1 MSLKFEKEVIN
12 LKELCEYT
20 GLSKSTIW
28 KKTSNKTIPHYKVGK
43 MLYFNI
49 KEINS
54 WLQSNRVETEE
65 AIREEA
71 RKFLFGN

>member
-1 MSLKFEKEVIN
+1 MTVKIEKEVIN
-12 LKELCEYT
+12 VIELSDYIR
-20 GLSKSTIW
+20 LSKSTIW
-28 KKTSNKTIPHYKVGK
+28 KKTSNRTIPHFKVGK

-65 AIREEA
+65 ALKEEA
-71 RKFLFGN
+71 RKNIFKN

>member
-1 MSLKFEKEVIN
+1 MTVKIEKEVIN
-12 LKELCEYT
+12 VIELSAYI

-28 KKTSNKTIPHYKVGK
+28 KKTSNKSIPHYKMGK

-65 AIREEA
+65 ALKEEA
-71 RKFLFGN
+71 REIIFGN

>member
-1 MSLKFEKEVIN
+1 MLLKIEKEVIN
-12 LKELCEYT
+12 LIELSAYI

-28 KKTSNKTIPHYKVGK
+28 KKTSNRTIPHFKVGK

-65 AIREEA
+65 ALKEEA
-71 RKFLFGN
+71 RKIIFGN

>member
-1 MSLKFEKEVIN
+1 MTVKIEKEVIN
-12 LKELCEYT
+12 VIELSAYI

-28 KKTSNKTIPHYKVGK
+28 KKTSNKSIPHYKMGK

-54 WLQSNRVETEE
+54 WLQSNRVEIEE
-65 AIREEA
+65 ALKEDAREII
-71 RKFLFGN
+71 FGN

>member
-1 MSLKFEKEVIN
+1 MTVKIEKEVIN
-12 LKELCEYT
+12 VIELSAYI

-28 KKTSNKTIPHYKVGK
+28 KKTSNRKIPHFKVGK

-54 WLQSNRVETEE
+54 WLQSNRVEIEE
-65 AIREEA
+65 ALKEDAREII
-71 RKFLFGN
+71 FGN

>member
-1 MSLKFEKEVIN
+1 MSLKFEKEVFN

>member
-1 MSLKFEKEVIN
+1 MTVKIEKEVIN
-12 LKELCEYT
+12 VIELSAYI

-28 KKTSNKTIPHYKVGK
+28 KKTSNKSIPHYKVGK

-65 AIREEA
+65 ALKEEA
-71 RKFLFGN
+71 REIIFGN

>member
-1 MSLKFEKEVIN
+1 MTVKIEKEVIN
-12 LKELCEYT
+12 LIELSAYI

-28 KKTSNKTIPHYKVGK
+28 KKTSNRTIPHFKVGK

-65 AIREEA
+65 ALKEEA
-71 RKFLFGN
+71 RKIIFGN

>member
-1 MSLKFEKEVIN
+1 MLLKIEKEVIN
-12 LKELCEYT
+12 LIELSAYI

-28 KKTSNKTIPHYKVGK
+28 KKTSKRAIPHFKVGK

-65 AIREEA
+65 ALKEEA
-71 RKFLFGN
+71 RKIIFGN

>member
-1 MSLKFEKEVIN
+1 MTVKIEKEVIN
-12 LKELCEYT
+12 LTELSAYT

-28 KKTSNKTIPHYKVGK
+28 KKTSKRTIPHYKVGK

-65 AIREEA
+65 ALKEEA
-71 RKFLFGN
+71 RKIIFGN

>member
-1 MSLKFEKEVIN
+1 MTVKIEKEVIN
-12 LKELCEYT
+12 VIELSDYIR
-20 GLSKSTIW
+20 LSKSTIW
-28 KKTSNKTIPHYKVGK
+28 KKTSNRTIPHFKVGK

-65 AIREEA
+65 ALKEEA
-71 RKFLFGN
+71 RKIIFGN

>member
-1 MSLKFEKEVIN
+1 MTVKIEKEVIN
-12 LKELCEYT
+12 VIELSEYI

-28 KKTSNKTIPHYKVGK
+28 KKTSNKSIPHYKVGK

-65 AIREEA
+65 ALREEA
-71 RKFLFGN
+71 RKILFGN